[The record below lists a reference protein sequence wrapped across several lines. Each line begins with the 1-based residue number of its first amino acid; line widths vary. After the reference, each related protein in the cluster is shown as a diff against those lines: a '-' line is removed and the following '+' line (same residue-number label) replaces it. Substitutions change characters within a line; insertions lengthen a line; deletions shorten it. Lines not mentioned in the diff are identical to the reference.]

1 MAALPIGGGASLD
14 VATTPG
20 SSGVSEKSLCS
31 YSVSSSG
38 SGVSIPREI
47 PKENS
52 KEEEEGGKRER
63 RRRRRRSLCPQGSVK
78 QFQSQQRHPGPWQSA
93 NVVMSIL
100 P

>member
-1 MAALPIGGGASLD
+1 MAALPVGRGASLD
-14 VATTPG
+14 VATMPG

-31 YSVSSSG
+31 YSVSSPG

-63 RRRRRRSLCPQGSVK
+63 RRRRSLCPQGSVK
-78 QFQSQQRHPGPWQSA
+78 QFQSQQCHPGPWQSA